1 MNAFLAKYMGYIIS
15 FFCSFCGNNF
25 AVAVFLF
32 TLFINLVFSPINI
45 KQQKTAANQ
54 ARVKFKLEKLKEKYA
69 DDKAKLQQ
77 EQARIYQEAG
87 ASPFSGCLL
96 LFIRMPFFFGILY
109 AIQQPLSY
117 IIRADAGLL
126 KKAAEALS
134 INLADRGAELSII
147 NGLNKLEGFDAL
159 KEQVADFNLTFFGI
173 DLTQTPKFSWNLGEV
188 FSNGSWLL
196 WIIPL
201 LSFATALLSGFI
213 TTRLQKI
220 NNPDA
225 PKMGGMMLLMPFL
238 SLWITFSVPGAV
250 GFYWACSNLVSML
263 IQIAMQ
269 MLYNPARVIALTEAK
284 EAKARRAAEQAK
296 IRAVDGETV

>member
-25 AVAVFLF
+25 AVAIFLF

-45 KQQKTAANQ
+45 KQQKTAAKQ
-54 ARVKFKLEKLKEKYA
+54 ARLKFRLEKLKEKYA
-69 DDKAKLQQ
+69 DDQAKFQQ
-77 EQARIYQEAG
+77 ESAALYQEAG

-96 LFIRMPFFFGILY
+96 LFVRMPFFFGIYY

-117 IIRADAGLL
+117 IIRVNSDLL

-134 INLADRGAELSII
+134 LNLSDRGAELSVI

-159 KEQVADFNLTFFGI
+159 KDQVADFNLTFFGI
-173 DLTQTPKFSWNLGEV
+173 DLTETPKFSWNLGEV
-188 FSNGSWLL
+188 FADGSWLL

-201 LSFATALLSGFI
+201 LSFATSLISVMI
-213 TTRLQKI
+213 TNRLQKI

-225 PKMGGMMLLMPFL
+225 PKMGGMMLIMPVI
-238 SLWITFSVPGAV
+238 SLWIAFTVPGAV

-263 IQIAMQ
+263 IQIVMQ
-269 MLYNPARVIALTEAK
+269 VLYNPARVIALTEAK
-284 EAKARRAAEQAK
+284 EAKARREAEQAK
-296 IRAVDGETV
+296 IRAIDGDIA